1 MMQVTVPTGAAAGQ
15 MMQVQLPAGQLV
27 QVRVPAGL
35 QPGQIFHMQ
44 VPAAGPVTAEQ
55 ALAASIAAAGGELH
69 VSNDGRTSSLGVVAP
84 TPVSNGQYT
93 QTILNAAGTVIAT
106 IEFRMGGGDYR
117 PANPPASG
125 ISAAGSAGISASI
138 VLPDGRIAATLLP
151 KQRPAYGRI
160 LLCGSAGDSFGEVEA
175 RWAVGPLSLYITRD
189 LRAGDQHVLSFVEPS
204 RPWVWPFVIGTCC
217 LGAACVHCIVSC
229 ERRPTFYVLKG
240 KERVGEVK
248 QPLPC
253 SCDGGDDLLPR
264 WSMQR
269 VKSNDP
275 AVLRAWLN
283 YLAAETLH
291 GLLFPDSG

>member
-1 MMQVTVPTGAAAGQ
+1 MMQVTVPPGAAAGQ

-27 QVRVPAGL
+27 QVQVPAGL
-35 QPGQIFHMQ
+35 QPGQIFQMQ

-69 VSNDGRTSSLGVVAP
+69 LSKE
-84 TPVSNGQYT
+84 

-106 IEFRMGGGDYR
+106 IEFRMGGGVGW
-117 PANPPASG
+117 PIVP

-151 KQRPAYGRI
+151 KQGPAAGRI

-189 LRAGDQHVLSFVEPS
+189 LRAGDQHVLSFVELS

-217 LGAACVHCIVSC
+217 LGAACVHCIAT
-229 ERRPTFYVLKG
+229 RPTFYVLKG

-269 VKSNDP
+269 VKSNGP

>member
-1 MMQVTVPTGAAAGQ
+1 MMQVTVPPGAAAGQ

-35 QPGQIFHMQ
+35 QPGQIFQMQ

-55 ALAASIAAAGGELH
+55 ALAASIAAAGGEIH
-69 VSNDGRTSSLGVVAP
+69 FSNDG
-84 TPVSNGQYT
+84 

-106 IEFRMGGGDYR
+106 IEFHMGGGDCR
-117 PANPPASG
+117 PANPPTSG

-138 VLPDGRIAATLLP
+138 VLPDGRIAATLLR
-151 KQRPAYGRI
+151 KQRPAAGLI
-160 LLCGSAGDSFGEVEA
+160 LCGSAGDSFGEVEA
-175 RWAVGPLSLYITRD
+175 RWDSGPFGLCTTRD
-189 LRAGDQHVLSFVEPS
+189 LWAGDQHVLSFVEPS

-217 LGAACVHCIVSC
+217 LGAACVHCIATG
-229 ERRPTFYVLKG
+229 PTFYVLKG
-240 KERVGEVK
+240 KDRVGEVK
-248 QPLPC
+248 QSGLMKQ
-253 SCDGGDDLLPR
+253 SYDDGDDPLPR

-275 AVLRAWLN
+275 AVLRALN

-291 GLLFPDSG
+291 GLLFPDTGG

>member
-1 MMQVTVPTGAAAGQ
+1 MMQVTVPPGAAAGQ

-27 QVRVPAGL
+27 QVQVPAGL
-35 QPGQIFHMQ
+35 QPGQIFQMQ

-69 VSNDGRTSSLGVVAP
+69 VSNGRTSSLGAVAP

-106 IEFRMGGGDYR
+106 IEFRMRGGDYR

-151 KQRPAYGRI
+151 KQRPAAGLI
-160 LLCGSAGDSFGEVEA
+160 LCGSAGDSFGEVEA
-175 RWAVGPLSLYITRD
+175 RWDSGPFGLCTTRD
-189 LRAGDQHVLSFVEPS
+189 LWAGDQHVLSFVEPS

-217 LGAACVHCIVSC
+217 FGAACVHCIATG
-229 ERRPTFYVLKG
+229 PTFYVLKG

-248 QPLPC
+248 QAMAC
-253 SCDGGDDLLPR
+253 SGDDGDLPS
-264 WSMQR
+264 WSLQR

-275 AVLRAWLN
+275 AVLRASLN
-283 YLAAETLH
+283 FLVAEPLYL
-291 GLLFPDSG
+291 LLFRGPG

>member
-1 MMQVTVPTGAAAGQ
+1 
-15 MMQVQLPAGQLV
+15 
-27 QVRVPAGL
+27 
-35 QPGQIFHMQ
+35 MQ

-69 VSNDGRTSSLGVVAP
+69 VSNGRTSSLGAVAP
-84 TPVSNGQYT
+84 TSVSNGQYT

-106 IEFRMGGGDYR
+106 IEFRMGGGVGW
-117 PANPPASG
+117 PIVP

-151 KQRPAYGRI
+151 KQGPAAGRI

-175 RWAVGPLSLYITRD
+175 RLVFGPLSLYITRD
-189 LRAGDQHVLSFVEPS
+189 LRAGDQHVLSFVYPH

-217 LGAACVHCIVSC
+217 LGAACVHCIAT
-229 ERRPTFYVLKG
+229 RPTFYVLKG

>member
-1 MMQVTVPTGAAAGQ
+1 MMQVTVPPGAAAGQ
-15 MMQVQLPAGQLV
+15 MIQVQLPAGQLV

-35 QPGQIFHMQ
+35 QPGQIFQMQ

-69 VSNDGRTSSLGVVAP
+69 VSNGRTSSLGAIAP

-106 IEFRMGGGDYR
+106 IEFCMGGGDYR

-151 KQRPAYGRI
+151 KQGPAAGRI

-175 RWAVGPLSLYITRD
+175 RLVFGPLSLYITRD

-217 LGAACVHCIVSC
+217 LGAACVHCIAT
-229 ERRPTFYVLKG
+229 RPTFYVLKG

-269 VKSNDP
+269 VKSNGP

>member
-1 MMQVTVPTGAAAGQ
+1 MMQVTVPPGAAAGQ

-35 QPGQIFHMQ
+35 QPGQIFQMQ

-69 VSNDGRTSSLGVVAP
+69 VSNGRTSSLGAAAP
-84 TPVSNGQYT
+84 SPVSNGQYT

-106 IEFRMGGGDYR
+106 IEFHMGGGDCR
-117 PANPPASG
+117 PANPPTSG

-138 VLPDGRIAATLLP
+138 VLPDGRIAATLLR
-151 KQRPAYGRI
+151 KQRPAAGLI
-160 LLCGSAGDSFGEVEA
+160 LCGSAGDSFGEVEA
-175 RWAVGPLSLYITRD
+175 RWDSGPFGLCITRD

-217 LGAACVHCIVSC
+217 LGAACVHCIATG
-229 ERRPTFYVLKG
+229 PTFYVLKG
-240 KERVGEVK
+240 KDRVGEVK
-248 QPLPC
+248 QAKSC
-253 SCDGGDDLLPR
+253 SCDDGDLPS
-264 WSMQR
+264 WSGMR

-275 AVLRAWLN
+275 AVLRASFNFLVAEPL
-283 YLAAETLH
+283 YL
-291 GLLFPDSG
+291 LLFVGPG

>member
-1 MMQVTVPTGAAAGQ
+1 MMQVTVPPGAAAGQ

-35 QPGQIFHMQ
+35 QPGQIFQMQ

-69 VSNDGRTSSLGVVAP
+69 VSNGRTSSLGAVAP
-84 TPVSNGQYT
+84 TSVSNGQYT

-106 IEFRMGGGDYR
+106 IEFRMGGGVGW
-117 PANPPASG
+117 PIVP

-217 LGAACVHCIVSC
+217 LGAACVHCIATG
-229 ERRPTFYVLKG
+229 PTFYVLKG

-248 QPLPC
+248 QAMAC
-253 SCDGGDDLLPR
+253 SGDDGDLPS
-264 WSMQR
+264 WSSMR

-275 AVLRAWLN
+275 AVLRASFNFHVAEVL
-283 YLAAETLH
+283 YL
-291 GLLFPDSG
+291 LLFRGPG

>member
-1 MMQVTVPTGAAAGQ
+1 MMQVTVPPGAAAGQ

-35 QPGQIFHMQ
+35 QPGQIFQMQ

-69 VSNDGRTSSLGVVAP
+69 FSKGD
-84 TPVSNGQYT
+84 
-93 QTILNAAGTVIAT
+93 TILNAAGTVIAT
-106 IEFRMGGGDYR
+106 IDFHMGDWAQRVAGR
-117 PANPPASG
+117 S
-125 ISAAGSAGISASI
+125 SAGSAGISVSI
-138 VLPDGRIAATLLP
+138 VLPDGRIAATLQ
-151 KQRPAYGRI
+151 QRPAAGLI
-160 LLCGSAGDSFGEVEA
+160 LCGSAGDSFGEVEA
-175 RWAVGPLSLYITRD
+175 RWDSGPFGLCITRD

-217 LGAACVHCIVSC
+217 LGAACVHCIATG
-229 ERRPTFYVLKG
+229 PTFYVLKG

-283 YLAAETLH
+283 YLAAETLY
-291 GLLFPDSG
+291 GLLFPGSG

>member
-1 MMQVTVPTGAAAGQ
+1 MQVTVPPDAAAGQ

-27 QVRVPAGL
+27 QVQVPAGL
-35 QPGQIFHMQ
+35 QPGQIFQMQ

-69 VSNDGRTSSLGVVAP
+69 VSNGRTSSLGAVAP
-84 TPVSNGQYT
+84 TSVSNGQYT

-106 IEFRMGGGDYR
+106 IEFRMGGGVGW
-117 PANPPASG
+117 PIVP

-151 KQRPAYGRI
+151 KQGPAAGRI

-217 LGAACVHCIVSC
+217 LGAACVHCIATG
-229 ERRPTFYVLKG
+229 PTFYVLKG

-248 QPLPC
+248 QPLVC

-283 YLAAETLH
+283 YLAAETL
-291 GLLFPDSG
+291 GLLFPGDSA

>member
-1 MMQVTVPTGAAAGQ
+1 MMQVTVPPGAAAGQ

-35 QPGQIFHMQ
+35 QPGQIFQMQ

-69 VSNDGRTSSLGVVAP
+69 VSNDGRTSPLGIVVP

-106 IEFRMGGGDYR
+106 IEFRMGGGVGW
-117 PANPPASG
+117 PIVP

-151 KQRPAYGRI
+151 KQRPAPGRI

-204 RPWVWPFVIGTCC
+204 RPWVLPFVIGTCC

-275 AVLRAWLN
+275 AVLRAWSN

-291 GLLFPDSG
+291 HLLFPQSDSG

>member
-1 MMQVTVPTGAAAGQ
+1 MMQVTVPPGAAAGQ

-27 QVRVPAGL
+27 QVQVPAGL
-35 QPGQIFHMQ
+35 QPGQIFQMQ

-69 VSNDGRTSSLGVVAP
+69 LSKE
-84 TPVSNGQYT
+84 

-106 IEFRMGGGDYR
+106 IEIHMGGGDCR
-117 PANPPASG
+117 AANPPTSG

-151 KQRPAYGRI
+151 KQRPAAGLI
-160 LLCGSAGDSFGEVEA
+160 LCGSAGDSFGEVEA
-175 RWAVGPLSLYITRD
+175 RWDSGPFGLCTTRD
-189 LRAGDQHVLSFVEPS
+189 LWAGDQHVLSFVEPS

-217 LGAACVHCIVSC
+217 FGAACVHCIATG
-229 ERRPTFYVLKG
+229 PTFYVLKG

-248 QPLPC
+248 QAMAC
-253 SCDGGDDLLPR
+253 SGDDGDLPS
-264 WSMQR
+264 WSSMR

-275 AVLRAWLN
+275 AVLRASFNFHVAEVL
-283 YLAAETLH
+283 YL
-291 GLLFPDSG
+291 LLFRGPG

>member
-1 MMQVTVPTGAAAGQ
+1 MMQVTVPPGAAAGQ

-35 QPGQIFHMQ
+35 QPGQIFQMQ

-69 VSNDGRTSSLGVVAP
+69 LSKE
-84 TPVSNGQYT
+84 

-106 IEFRMGGGDYR
+106 IEIHMGGGDCR
-117 PANPPASG
+117 AANPPTSG

-151 KQRPAYGRI
+151 KQRPAAGLI
-160 LLCGSAGDSFGEVEA
+160 LCGSAGDSFGEVEA
-175 RWAVGPLSLYITRD
+175 RWDSGPFGLCTTRD
-189 LRAGDQHVLSFVEPS
+189 LWAGDQHVLSFVEPS

-217 LGAACVHCIVSC
+217 LGAACVHCIAT
-229 ERRPTFYVLKG
+229 RPTFYVLKG

-291 GLLFPDSG
+291 GLLFGGDSG

>member
-1 MMQVTVPTGAAAGQ
+1 MMQVTVPPGAAAGQ

-35 QPGQIFHMQ
+35 QPGQIFQMQ

-69 VSNDGRTSSLGVVAP
+69 VSNGRTSSLGAVAP
-84 TPVSNGQYT
+84 TSVSNGQYT

-106 IEFRMGGGDYR
+106 IEFRMGGGVGW
-117 PANPPASG
+117 PIVP

-175 RWAVGPLSLYITRD
+175 RLVFGPLSLYITRD

-217 LGAACVHCIVSC
+217 LGAACVHCIATG
-229 ERRPTFYVLKG
+229 PTFYVLKG

-248 QPLPC
+248 QAMAC
-253 SCDGGDDLLPR
+253 SGDDGDLPS
-264 WSMQR
+264 WSSMR

-275 AVLRAWLN
+275 AVLRASFNFHVAEVL
-283 YLAAETLH
+283 YL
-291 GLLFPDSG
+291 LLFRGPG

>member
-1 MMQVTVPTGAAAGQ
+1 MMQVTVPPGAAAGQ

-27 QVRVPAGL
+27 QVQVPAGL
-35 QPGQIFHMQ
+35 QPGQIFQMQ

-69 VSNDGRTSSLGVVAP
+69 VSNGRTSSLGAVAP

-106 IEFRMGGGDYR
+106 IEFRMRGGDYR

-151 KQRPAYGRI
+151 KQRPAAGLI
-160 LLCGSAGDSFGEVEA
+160 LCGSAGDSFGEVEA
-175 RWAVGPLSLYITRD
+175 RWDSGPFGLCTTRD
-189 LRAGDQHVLSFVEPS
+189 LWAGDQHVLSFVEPS

-217 LGAACVHCIVSC
+217 FGAACVHCIATG
-229 ERRPTFYVLKG
+229 PTFYVLKG

-248 QPLPC
+248 QAMAC
-253 SCDGGDDLLPR
+253 SGDDGDLPS
-264 WSMQR
+264 WSLQR

-275 AVLRAWLN
+275 AVLRASFNFHVAEVL
-283 YLAAETLH
+283 YL
-291 GLLFPDSG
+291 LLFRGPG

>member
-1 MMQVTVPTGAAAGQ
+1 MPPGAAAGQ

-35 QPGQIFHMQ
+35 QPGQIFQMQ

-69 VSNDGRTSSLGVVAP
+69 VSNGRTSSLGAVAP
-84 TPVSNGQYT
+84 TSVSNGQYT

-106 IEFRMGGGDYR
+106 IDFHMGDWAQRVATGR
-117 PANPPASG
+117 
-125 ISAAGSAGISASI
+125 SAAGSAGISVSI
-138 VLPDGRIAATLLP
+138 VLPDGRIAATLQ
-151 KQRPAYGRI
+151 QRPAAGLI
-160 LLCGSAGDSFGEVEA
+160 LCGSAGDSFGEVEA
-175 RWAVGPLSLYITRD
+175 RWDSGPFGLCTTRD
-189 LRAGDQHVLSFVEPS
+189 LWAGDQHVLSFVEPS

-217 LGAACVHCIVSC
+217 LGAACVHCIATG
-229 ERRPTFYVLKG
+229 PTFYVLKG

-248 QPLPC
+248 HPLPC

-283 YLAAETLH
+283 YLAAETL
-291 GLLFPDSG
+291 GLLFPGDSA

>member
-1 MMQVTVPTGAAAGQ
+1 MMQVTVPPGAAAGQ

-35 QPGQIFHMQ
+35 QPGQIFQMQ

-151 KQRPAYGRI
+151 KQGPAAGRI

-175 RWAVGPLSLYITRD
+175 RLVFGPLSLYITRD

-217 LGAACVHCIVSC
+217 FGAACVHCIATG
-229 ERRPTFYVLKG
+229 PTFYVLKG

-248 QPLPC
+248 QAMAC
-253 SCDGGDDLLPR
+253 SGDDGDLPS
-264 WSMQR
+264 WSSMR

-275 AVLRAWLN
+275 AVLRASFNFHVAEVL
-283 YLAAETLH
+283 YL
-291 GLLFPDSG
+291 LLFRGPG

>member
-1 MMQVTVPTGAAAGQ
+1 MMQVTVPPGAAAGQ

-35 QPGQIFHMQ
+35 QPGQIFQMQ

-69 VSNDGRTSSLGVVAP
+69 VSNGRTSSLGAVAP
-84 TPVSNGQYT
+84 TSVSNGQYT

-106 IEFRMGGGDYR
+106 IEFRMGGGVGW
-117 PANPPASG
+117 PIVP

-151 KQRPAYGRI
+151 KQGPAAGRI

-175 RWAVGPLSLYITRD
+175 RWDSGPFGLCTTRD
-189 LRAGDQHVLSFVEPS
+189 LWAGDQHVLSFVEPS

-217 LGAACVHCIVSC
+217 LGAACVHCIATG
-229 ERRPTFYVLKG
+229 PTFYVLKG

-275 AVLRAWLN
+275 AVLRAWFNFLV
-283 YLAAETLH
+283 AETLYS
-291 GLLFPDSG
+291 LLFGDR